1 MIIAGAPEMG
11 ALVIFLACGLAPMG
25 VTVLVP
31 EREHAGELFWKNG
44 MLGRPGVFTPAVE
57 AFYRRGLL
65 KKVVGGGQRPAH
77 FENTDKFQFGRH
89 LAGMMLNANQ
99 IDFSRWKHRL
109 AGPSFMSGATTLGK
123 LEAVL
128 SERAESL
135 NVQILRVMGVHD
147 IVGEGQMVKV

>member
-1 MIIAGAPEMG
+1 VIIAGAPEMG
-11 ALVIFLACGLAPMG
+11 ALVFFLACGLAPMG

-44 MLGRPGVFTPAVE
+44 MLGRRGVFTPAVE

-109 AGPSFMSGATTLGK
+109 AVRRSCQAPPLWESWRLSCQNGPSHSTFKSLGSWEFTIL
-123 LEAVL
+123 LE
-128 SERAESL
+128 
-135 NVQILRVMGVHD
+135 RV
-147 IVGEGQMVKV
+147 KW